1 MFNRGTLT
9 IDMQWGSSG
18 KGLLNGYLAIQ
29 NKPDT
34 VFTAN
39 GPNSGHVFKF
49 ADGETIKLRQ
59 LPNGIISPN
68 LRRVMFGPGAIID
81 LALLQTELDTHAKY
95 IENAN
100 IYIHENACIVTDE
113 CLVTEKLNHLSNIGS
128 TQTGTGAA
136 VMNKLA
142 RNSSVVSVAKQM
154 RGYIEKSMQPHGGI
168 FVLDTTE
175 WICMLSEANVVQIEG
190 AQGFGLSIHH
200 GSWPHVTSRDCSPTQ
215 IMADCGVPISWY
227 LGTDI
232 YGVIRTYPIRVNNKT
247 GSSGPCYPDQ
257 KEISFADIGQDTEL
271 TTTTNLPRRIF
282 TFSERQFKDA
292 YTICKPSHIF
302 VNFMNYLP
310 DMDTRM
316 GFMFRMDNMI
326 NGMRCT
332 SEYLYGYGP
341 TVIDISEDL
350 K

>member
-1 MFNRGTLT
+1 MFHRGTLT
-9 IDMQWGSSG
+9 VDMQWGSSG

-29 NKPDT
+29 NNPDT

-49 ADGETIKLRQ
+49 GDGETIKLRQ
-59 LPNGIISPN
+59 LPNGIISAN

-81 LALLQTELDTHAKY
+81 LALLQEEINNY
-95 IENAN
+95 Q
-100 IYIHENACIVTDE
+100 IYLQDVDIFIHENACIVTNK
-113 CLVTEKLNHLSNIGS
+113 CLETEKFNHLSNIGS

-142 RNSSVVSVAKQM
+142 RNTDVVSVAKQM
-154 RGYIEKSMQPHGGI
+154 RSYIEESMQPLGRI
-168 FVLDTTE
+168 MVVNSSE
-175 WICMLSEANVVQIEG
+175 WISILNRVDVVQIEG

-215 IMADCGVPISWY
+215 IMADCGIPISWY

-282 TFSERQFKDA
+282 TFSEQQFRDA
-292 YTICKPSHIF
+292 YFICKPTRVFI
-302 VNFMNYLP
+302 NFMNYLP
-310 DMDTRM
+310 DIDARM
-316 GFMFRMDNMI
+316 KFMFKIDNAI
-326 NGMRCT
+326 IGMNCV

-341 TVIDISEDL
+341 TAIDISENL
-350 K
+350 V